1 MSVSMRVKMGRRA
14 GSGQTCVCAVAFPV
28 TVTLTMI
35 GQFQFDNTGQDANFQ
50 GTSSLSSYKHY
61 KDK

>member
-35 GQFQFDNTGQDANFQ
+35 GQFQFDNTGQDANF
-50 GTSSLSSYKHY
+50 
-61 KDK
+61 